1 MLIIPAID
9 IRGGKCVR
17 LVQGDPDKQTVYSDS
32 PVDMALEF
40 QDAGARLIHV
50 VDLDGAFQGMPVN
63 HATVAAI
70 SRAVSVPVEIGGG
83 IRTAGAIQAYID
95 AGIRRVILGTILL
108 QDESAELIG
117 RFSDFLVAGIDAR
130 DRMVATH
137 GWKETSSLMAPDVI
151 GNLRAKGLSRFIHT
165 DIATD
170 GMLSGPNIDAVSG
183 LLTVFPDIELVA
195 SGGIASMEDI
205 QRLHDLALPGLMG
218 CITGKALYDGRL
230 NLREAILRF
239 TQD

>member
-17 LVQGDPDKQTVYSDS
+17 LAQGDPDRQTVYSDS

-50 VDLDGAFQGMPVN
+50 VDLDGAFEGRPVN
-63 HATVAAI
+63 HAIVAAI

-108 QDESAELIG
+108 QDESVELID
-117 RFSDFLVAGIDAR
+117 RFSDFMVAGIDAR

-137 GWKETSSLMAPDVI
+137 GWKETSSVKAMDVI
-151 GNLRAKGLSRFIHT
+151 GNLRAKGVSRFIHT

-170 GMLSGPNIDAVSG
+170 GMLSGPNIDAVAG
-183 LLTVFPDIELVA
+183 VLAMFPDIELVA

-205 QRLHDLALPGLMG
+205 QRLRDLALPGLMG
-218 CITGKALYDGRL
+218 CITGKAIYDGRL

>member
-17 LVQGDPDKQTVYSDS
+17 LAQGDPDRQTVYSDS

-50 VDLDGAFQGMPVN
+50 VDLNGAFEGTPVN
-63 HATVAAI
+63 HAIVAAI

-108 QDESAELIG
+108 QDESAELID
-117 RFSDFLVAGIDAR
+117 RFSDFMVAGIDAR

-137 GWKETSSLMAPDVI
+137 GWKETSSVKAMDVI
-151 GNLRAKGLSRFIHT
+151 GNLRAKGVSRFIHT

-170 GMLSGPNIDAVSG
+170 GMLSGPNIDAVAEV
-183 LLTVFPDIELVA
+183 LAMFPDIELVA

-205 QRLHDLALPGLMG
+205 QRLRDLALPGLMG
-218 CITGKALYDGRL
+218 CITGKAIYDGRL